1 MNIGEALSYA
11 NEGNAIRRNSWNGCF
26 IVFKQIP
33 AIISREKITAMLSI
47 PEDVKK
53 LIVEFSDK
61 IEYQNQLILFN
72 FYDGVATYYVS
83 DGEDLL
89 EDDWEV
95 VDINSYNPFA

>member
-11 NEGNAIRRNSWNGCF
+11 GEGHAIRRNSWSGCF

-33 AIISREKITAMLSI
+33 AIISREKISTMLSI

-53 LIVEFSDK
+53 LISEFSDR

-72 FYDGVATYYVS
+72 FYNGIATYYVS
-83 DGEDLL
+83 DGEDML

>member
-1 MNIGEALSYA
+1 MNISEALNYA
-11 NEGNAIRRNSWNGCF
+11 KEGNAIRRNPWCGCF

-33 AIISREKITAMLSI
+33 ATISREKIDTMLSI
-47 PEDVKK
+47 PADVKK
-53 LIVEFSDK
+53 LISEFSDK

-72 FYDGVATYYVS
+72 FYDGTATYFTP

-95 VDINSYNPFA
+95 VDTDSHNPFA

>member
-1 MNIGEALSYA
+1 MNIGEALNYA
-11 NEGNAIRRNSWNGCF
+11 CEGHAIRRNSWSGCF

-33 AIISREKITAMLSI
+33 AIISREKIPAMLSI

-72 FYDGVATYYVS
+72 FYDGVATYFTP

-89 EDDWEV
+89 EDDWEI
-95 VDINSYNPFA
+95 VDVNSYNPFA